1 VTAQVVRQPLA
12 AREGAG
18 RTLDQRIQLRFPRAA
33 TLNALLISRLPPS
46 SGIRQAILRRT
57 AQLSL
62 EAFNRRD
69 LDAVVA
75 GAHPAF
81 EYHPNRDWAEAG
93 LVEPCYRGLSEY
105 RRYVATSTRSGEGR
119 TTSAAGRSSTSAT
132 AS

>member
-12 AREGAG
+12 TREGAG

-69 LDAVVA
+69 LDAVV
-75 GAHPAF
+75 P
-81 EYHPNRDWAEAG
+81 
-93 LVEPCYRGLSEY
+93 
-105 RRYVATSTRSGEGR
+105 GR
-119 TTSAAGRSSTSAT
+119 IPRSSTTRTATGPRRAWSSPAT
-132 AS
+132 AV